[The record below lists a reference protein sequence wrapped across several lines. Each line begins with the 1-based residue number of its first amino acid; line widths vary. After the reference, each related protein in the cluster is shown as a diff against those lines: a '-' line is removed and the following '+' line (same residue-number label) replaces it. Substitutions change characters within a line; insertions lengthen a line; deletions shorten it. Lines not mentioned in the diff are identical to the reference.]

1 MTAADKLVE
10 AKDALHNLLTGK
22 RSVMLQYGDTRTQ
35 FTAGNI
41 DELRRYIAQLEAE
54 IDSTKARRPLS
65 VRW

>member
-1 MTAADKLVE
+1 MTAAEKLVE

-22 RSVMLQYGDTRTQ
+22 RAVMLQYGDTRTQ